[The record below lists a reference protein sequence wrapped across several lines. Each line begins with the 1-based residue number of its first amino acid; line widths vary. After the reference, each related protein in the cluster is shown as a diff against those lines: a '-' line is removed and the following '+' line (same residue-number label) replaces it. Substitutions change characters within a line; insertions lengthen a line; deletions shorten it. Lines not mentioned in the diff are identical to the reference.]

1 MQHRAAT
8 TRAAL
13 MAAAA
18 ELIDETG
25 VAATGLDKI
34 VARARVSRGALYF
47 HFASKAEL
55 TGAIEDHARGVMAEL
70 LRRLTGQRGP
80 VLLDAADFAVALLR
94 RHDRDLLFRAG
105 LRIERERARPA
116 DANALREVAAALRDR
131 VRDGSAEF
139 RAGTDLQA
147 TGDLLAVLVA
157 GLNSLADEDPQWR
170 SAETLDRLWRL
181 VATLLMPGDLR
192 DRVLAE
198 LPGRLAGTTAP
209 GAQDARLDAERPG
222 TRHPATDA

>member
-25 VAATGLDKI
+25 VSATGLDKI
-34 VARARVSRGALYF
+34 AGRARVSRGALYF
-47 HFASKAEL
+47 HFGSKAEL
-55 TGAIEDHARGVMAEL
+55 TGAIEDHARAVMAEL
-70 LRRLTGQRGP
+70 LRRLAGQRGP
-80 VLLDAADFAVALLR
+80 VLLDAADFAAALLR

-105 LRIERERARPA
+105 LRIERERSGPA
-116 DANALREVAAALRDR
+116 DPNAMRELTAALRDR
-131 VRDGSAEF
+131 VRAGSGEF
-139 RAGTDLQA
+139 RPDADPRS

-170 SAETLDRLWRL
+170 SAETLDRIWRL

-192 DRVLAE
+192 DRVLEE
-198 LPGRLAGTTAP
+198 LPGRLAWEPAP
-209 GAQDARLDAERPG
+209 GAGDPP
-222 TRHPATDA
+222 T